1 MIKKEYTEKGWRYPV
16 DTTRHHREN
25 DWDYHGRAIY
35 HITLVVAERKHLFGE
50 LMGDSAETA
59 RIELNKFG
67 TQVYRKLHD
76 LPQFYLPKGY
86 ELKMLAIQVMPDHL
100 HFVIYAMKP
109 LPKHI
114 GAIVRG
120 FKSAC
125 TSIYKRIYFG
135 GDNTIETD
143 KTDALS
149 SPVFAQFSSNLSNNG
164 SIWEKMPA
172 GYHERILH
180 AAGQLQN
187 MINYV
192 HDNPRRLWLKKKHPK
207 NFAVQ
212 RNVRWKEYSF
222 DAVGN
227 LWLMDTPMHAVH
239 VRRGFSEEKTR
250 TYMNQCILAARQG
263 AALVG
268 AFISP
273 KEKQVLEVAIQ
284 EELLVIYLVPHG
296 FSDYYK
302 PSGNLMNACAKGKM
316 LFLTDSSSDVHP
328 HHSISREE
336 CNRLNAIAEVLAGS

>member
-1 MIKKEYTEKGWRYPV
+1 MTKKIYTEKGWRYPV

-50 LMGDSAETA
+50 LTGNSAENA

-67 TQVYRKLHD
+67 TQVYRKLRD
-76 LPQFYLPKGY
+76 LTKFYLPKGY

-114 GAIVRG
+114 GSVVRG

-125 TSIYKRIYFG
+125 TSIYKRTYFG
-135 GDNTIETD
+135 GDDITETD
-143 KTDALS
+143 KRAALS
-149 SPVFAQFSSNLSNNG
+149 SPIFAQFSKVFSTNG
-164 SIWEKMPA
+164 SIWEKTPA

-192 HDNPRRLWLKKKHPK
+192 HDNPRRLWLKKKHPQ

-212 RNVRWKEYSF
+212 RNVRWEGYVF

-227 LWLMDTPMHAVH
+227 LWLMDSPMYAVH
-239 VRRGFSEEKTR
+239 VRSRFSDEEAR

-263 AALVG
+263 ATLVG

-284 EELLVIYLVPHG
+284 EELLIIYLVPHG
-296 FSDYYK
+296 FSNYYK
-302 PSGNLMNACAKGKM
+302 PVGNLMDPCAQGKM
-316 LFLTDSSSDVHP
+316 LFLAETSNEVNP
-328 HHSISREE
+328 HHPISREE
-336 CNRLNAIAEVLAGS
+336 CTHLNAIAEALAGD